1 MADRLGAQAQE
12 IDDREKQIISEKETI
27 EGNF

>member
-1 MADRLGAQAQE
+1 MADRLGPEAQE

-27 EGNF
+27 EGTF